1 MTFSRGMICC
11 FRGDTDGYKDF
22 SNPGGEA
29 MPNKVEI
36 CGINTSRLEVLSAE
50 ETDALLRR
58 SVSGDRAARE
68 RLISCNLRLVLR
80 VIQRFSGRGES
91 MDDLFQVG
99 VIGLIKAIDNFNL
112 PKDYTPDSLVRKLID
127 KYYIQ
132 NITEAG
138 VALEALQ
145 KSIHLV
151 SIAAVR
157 INEQLNRKLS
167 GALADEDITSI
178 LTMMDAV
185 SKRITEIPALTKALG
200 TAYENLRNEEEEQLA
215 RGGKQILSSMDA
227 DED

>member
-1 MTFSRGMICC
+1 MANVVIEKMLTIDETGMPKAPSL
-11 FRGDTDGYKDF
+11 RQLQDKD
-22 SNPGGEA
+22 
-29 MPNKVEI
+29 V
-36 CGINTSRLEVLSAE
+36 
-50 ETDALLRR
+50 ALLW
-58 SVSGDRAARE
+58 
-68 RLISCNLRLVLR
+68 
-80 VIQRFSGRGES
+80 QRDTTKDKQKYIKE
-91 MDDLFQVG
+91 VG
-99 VIGLIKAIDNFNL
+99 VIYYLGDPKSPAKQQGLSDTESLQLAIDNYNL
-112 PKDYTPDSLVRKLID
+112 PKDYVPDSLVRKLID
-127 KYYIQ
+127 KYYIS

-167 GALADEDITSI
+167 GALADEDITPI